1 MLKFRCF
8 KLTIRTGGN
17 GSSGAFFAIPMSGLI
32 NKIWPELTRIFSISI
47 SKKLLSKSRPKEF
60 AYVSHFQWAV
70 FIIFLLFDYFDLHQL
85 STLTKL
91 IGMALWF
98 VYIFLVIRLRYRF
111 NQNKLEDHCHLMALL
126 YSCCCPCSYG
136 QMGAELLEKKSAI
149 ITVWKIRNKKRSNA
163 QKDANRNQ
171 KMRSLEV

>member
-1 MLKFRCF
+1 MSVEISLFQVDDKNWWKWFFR
-8 KLTIRTGGN
+8 G
-17 GSSGAFFAIPMSGLI
+17 
-32 NKIWPELTRIFSISI
+32 IFCNPYVSISI

-70 FIIFLLFDYFDLHQL
+70 FIIFLLLDNFDLHQL
-85 STLTKL
+85 STFTKL

-111 NQNKLEDHCHLMALL
+111 NQKKLEDHCHLMALL
-126 YSCCCPCSYG
+126 YTCCCPCSYG

-149 ITVWKIRNKKRSNA
+149 ITV
-163 QKDANRNQ
+163 
-171 KMRSLEV
+171 

>member
-1 MLKFRCF
+1 MNWIK
-8 KLTIRTGGN
+8 TIKWRD
-17 GSSGAFFAIPMSGLI
+17 L
-32 NKIWPELTRIFSISI
+32 SIRI

-70 FIIFLLFDYFDLHQL
+70 FIIFLLLDYFDLHQL
-85 STLTKL
+85 STFTKL

-111 NQNKLEDHCHLMALL
+111 NQKKLEDHCHLMALL
-126 YSCCCPCSYG
+126 YTCCCPCSYG

-149 ITVWKIRNKKRSNA
+149 ITVWKIRNKKREA
-163 QKDANRNQ
+163 TPK
-171 KMRSLEV
+171 KMQIEITKNEISESLMTNPIFTEIVVWEKIILKI